1 MLIYDDISSKYI
13 KDIEGLSFAQTPDE
27 MSVENF
33 LKEKALLL
41 HELQTARTR
50 LYFDDNDKLVGFFT
64 LHNDLIAINPKQ
76 RDRLESLYGWTLP
89 KDSDLTQFPSVKLH
103 YLGVDTKYRKLG
115 YGKYMVLEAIKIAA
129 DISELS
135 GCNFLNV
142 EALESTVEFYNKRG
156 FKWLSNNGSL
166 ANMIFKLGEMDEPA
180 YEPIQY
186 DSETLNKMVSR
197 LVKAWEELDL
207 THLAVANITKLEES
221 DIEELEYGSSPNI
234 ETIKLISSALGV
246 PMENLLK

>member
-207 THLAVANITKLEES
+207 THLAVANITK
-221 DIEELEYGSSPNI
+221 
-234 ETIKLISSALGV
+234 
-246 PMENLLK
+246 